1 MANTER
7 EYLLTEQYKDTS
19 NLNARI
25 YLHEHFSSNTQKWH
39 YWVFDRFAFSP
50 DARIL
55 ELGCGSGK
63 LWVENLKRIPLGWKL
78 TLSDFSEGML
88 AQARQN
94 LGDRE
99 SSFNFALIDAQAI
112 PFEDA
117 CFDVVIANHMLYH
130 IPNRLQALAEIR
142 RVLRPQG
149 RFYCATNSKRHL
161 QELKV
166 LITKCNPTQSQET
179 SNRDRFT
186 LEEGENE
193 LRQWF
198 KNVTTHRFEN
208 TLAVTEVESLVDYIL
223 SGWWLDLSKR
233 TIVREIVQQEL
244 KEKKVIKITSGAG
257 LFETTEKTNKT

>member
-1 MANTER
+1 MANTNR
-7 EYLLTEQYKDTS
+7 EYLLTEQYKNTS

-25 YLHEHFSSNTQKWH
+25 YLHERFSSNPQKWH
-39 YWVFDRFAFSP
+39 NWMFDRFVLPS

-63 LWVENLKRIPLGWKL
+63 LWVENLERIPSVWKL

-88 AQARQN
+88 AQARHN

-99 SSFNFALIDAQAI
+99 SFFNFALIDAQAI
-112 PFEDA
+112 PFDDA
-117 CFDVVIANHMLYH
+117 CFDIVIANHMLYH
-130 IPNRLQALAEIR
+130 IPNRLQALAEIH

-166 LITKCNPTQSQET
+166 LVTKCDPTRSQET

-186 LEEGENE
+186 LEEGKIE

-198 KNVTTHRFEN
+198 KHVTTHRFEN
-208 TLAVTEVESLVDYIL
+208 TLAVTEVEPLVDYIL
-223 SGWWLDLSKR
+223 SGWWLDSTKR
-233 TIVREIVQQEL
+233 PVVRKIIQQEL
-244 KEKKVIKITSGAG
+244 KEKKVINLTSGAG
-257 LFETTEKTNKT
+257 LFEATGKTDKS